1 MAPPPAEP
9 GRPRPDRRRRVAL
22 LAAAMAM
29 VLLVLPLATG
39 VLGAVIPPPPTSY
52 DLAWRAPFNRPDHYP
67 LAQRPD
73 PSLYRPHGDWFGRL
87 ILPAAAEMVQGGGDW
102 VWLELEQ
109 APADHEGLVG
119 QRLRLSWRDE
129 PMLRALVGKV
139 STPVRLGEQ
148 AALAAQQGN
157 VVPTRL
163 DGRNDVG
170 PLQTLAG
177 AHPHDD
183 ITVALEEVRVER
195 RDGDTVLRIGRPPLQ
210 STGRWVALVRL
221 LSRDPADPERFLVQH
236 YDRGRGNFGGPI
248 ETVRLP
254 RQPPDR
260 HGRRFFDPQGLL
272 ESPVGR
278 DGWYL
283 YGAPDREGTFTAQ
296 ALEPRRLTRLE
307 SDRVLRGTAAGLN
320 AISRVNWSDGETRR
334 GRFSRV
340 GLVPDGEQGPWQPGD
355 RSLVIHNFGGI
366 GGPDGEPIS
375 GFTVTGHFAFGAA
388 RVVRDPFTGE
398 PRFDL
403 RYHQIYANN
412 PNGIVSGS
420 QDWSAYTG
428 NLQRGW
434 LGTRPIS
441 DVLVRTDPLLLE
453 ELAIQAEVL
462 MARYRSGDG
471 GGVSLVSPAI
481 SCVQDS
487 SQALWIAIDQL
498 RRRRRELDGT
508 ELPRL
513 ASLARSLDALLTP
526 FGMVRADWR
535 HNASLMDRP
544 GDAPDRF
551 LASPSLWDGLL
562 SWRSMLPRR
571 AHDEMARVFLRH
583 GDLLHVL
590 RTNQLPGADRRL
602 APLAPTQLLGQL
614 PVVGLALPRLMDA
627 FFTPLSPAGLALAA
641 LLLGAYAAIALPL
654 GRRSG
659 FLPATASALRPWL
672 LLRRAPALLLSPAL
686 VEETLF
692 RGALLPHPLE
702 GLGMADTVAWGALS
716 VGLFVAW
723 HPLAGRL
730 WYRQG
735 RRLFDDGRFLL
746 LAGLLG
752 VACVVAYQ
760 VTGSIWA
767 PVLIHWLVVLIWLE
781 PLGGRRWLD
790 AGIQG

>member
-1 MAPPPAEP
+1 MAPLPAEP
-9 GRPRPDRRRRVAL
+9 GRLRPDSRRRLRL
-22 LAAAMAM
+22 GAAVLAMA
-29 VLLVLPLATG
+29 LLVLPLARG
-39 VLGAVIPPPPTSY
+39 ALGAPAPPPPTSY
-52 DLAWRAPFNRPDHYP
+52 DLAWQAPFNRPEHYP
-67 LAQRPD
+67 LARRPD
-73 PSLYRPHGDWFGRL
+73 PALYRPHGDWFGRL
-87 ILPAAAEMVQGGGDW
+87 ILPAAAEMVPDGGDW

-109 APADHEGLVG
+109 APAGHDGLVG
-119 QRLRLSWRDE
+119 QRLRLAWRDE

-139 STPVRLGEQ
+139 STPVRLGAQ
-148 AALAAQQGN
+148 ARLAAQQGN

-183 ITVALEEVRVER
+183 ITVALEEVRVDR
-195 RDGDTVLRIGRPPLQ
+195 RGGDTVLRIGRPPLQ

-221 LSRDPADPERFLVQH
+221 LSRDPADPERFRVRH
-236 YDRGRGNFGGPI
+236 YDRGQGDFSGAI

-254 RQPPDR
+254 RQPADR

-283 YGAPDREGTFTAQ
+283 FGAPDRDGTFTAQ
-296 ALEPRRLTRLE
+296 ALEPRHLTRLA

-320 AISRVNWSDGETRR
+320 AISRINWSDGQTRR

-340 GLVPDGEQGPWQPGD
+340 DLDPDGEHAPWQPGD

-388 RVVRDPFTGE
+388 RVVVDPFTGE

-471 GGVSLVSPAI
+471 SGVSLVSPAI

-498 RRRRRELDGT
+498 RRRRRQPDGT
-508 ELPRL
+508 EPPRL

-535 HNASLMDRP
+535 HNASLMDLP
-544 GDAPDRF
+544 ANAPDRF
-551 LASPSLWDGLL
+551 RASPSLWDGLL

-571 AHDEMARVFLRH
+571 AHDEMALVFLRH
-583 GDLLHVL
+583 GDPLHLL

-614 PVVGLALPRLMDA
+614 PVVGLVLPRLMDA
-627 FFTPLSPAGLALAA
+627 FFMPLGGAGLTLAA
-641 LLLGAYAAIALPL
+641 LLLAAYAAVALTL
-654 GRRSG
+654 GRRNG
-659 FLPATASALRPWL
+659 FLPAPWAEVRPWV
-672 LLRRAPALLLSPAL
+672 LLRWAPALLLSPAL

-692 RGALLPHPLE
+692 RAALLPHPLE
-702 GLGMADTVAWGALS
+702 GLGAAENLAWGALS

-730 WYRQG
+730 WYRRG
-735 RRLFDDGRFLL
+735 RRLFDDGRFLS

-752 VACVVAYQ
+752 VVCVIAYQ
-760 VTGSIWA
+760 LTGSIWP
-767 PVLIHWLVVLIWLE
+767 PVLIHWLVVLLWLE
-781 PLGGRRWLD
+781 LLGGRRWLGKG
-790 AGIQG
+790 AQG

>member
-1 MAPPPAEP
+1 MPSPPAEP
-9 GRPRPDRRRRVAL
+9 GRPRPDSRRRLAL
-22 LAAAMAM
+22 LAAVVAMA
-29 VLLVLPLATG
+29 LLVLPLARG
-39 VLGAVIPPPPTSY
+39 ALGATPPLPPTSY
-52 DLAWRAPFNRPDHYP
+52 DLAWRAPFNRTEHYP
-67 LAQRPD
+67 LSRRPD
-73 PSLYRPHGDWFGRL
+73 PALYRPHGDWFGRL
-87 ILPAAAEMVQGGGDW
+87 ILPAAAAMGQHGGDW

-109 APADHEGLVG
+109 APAGREALVG
-119 QRLRLSWRDE
+119 QRLRLGWRDE
-129 PMLRALVGKV
+129 PTLRALVGKV
-139 STPVRLGEQ
+139 NSPVRLGVE
-148 AALAAQQGN
+148 ARLAARQGN

-163 DGRNDVG
+163 DDRNDVG

-183 ITVALEEVRVER
+183 ITVALEAVSVER
-195 RDGDTVLRIGRPPLQ
+195 EEGETVLRIGRPPVQ
-210 STGRWVALVRL
+210 STGRWVGLVRL
-221 LSRDPADPERFLVQH
+221 LSRDPADPERFRVRH
-236 YDRGRGNFGGPI
+236 YDRERGDFAGAI

-283 YGAPDREGTFTAQ
+283 YGAPDRDGTFTAQ

-307 SDRVLRGTAAGLN
+307 SDRVLRGTAAGLD
-320 AISRVNWSDGETRR
+320 AISRINWSDGQTRR

-340 GLVPDGEQGPWQPGD
+340 DLAPDGEHAPWRLGD
-355 RSLVIHNFGGI
+355 RSLLIHNFGGI
-366 GGPDGEPIS
+366 GGPDGEPVS

-388 RVVRDPFTGE
+388 RLATDPFTGE
-398 PRFDL
+398 PRFEL

-471 GGVSLVSPAI
+471 AGVSLVSPAL

-498 RRRRRELDGT
+498 RRRRRALDGT
-508 ELPRL
+508 DLPRL
-513 ASLARSLDALLTP
+513 ASLARSLDSLLTP

-535 HNASLMDRP
+535 HNASLIEAS
-544 GDAPDRF
+544 GDGPDRF
-551 LASPSLWDGLL
+551 QASASLWDGLL

-583 GDLLHVL
+583 GDPLHVL

-627 FFTPLSPAGLALAA
+627 FFTPLGGAGLALAA
-641 LLLGAYAAIALPL
+641 LLLGAYAGIALPL
-654 GRRSG
+654 GHTSG
-659 FLPATASALRPWL
+659 FLSAPVAALRPL
-672 LLRRAPALLLSPAL
+672 LLLQRAPALLLTPTL

-692 RGALLPHPLE
+692 RAALLPHPLE
-702 GLGMADTVAWGALS
+702 GLGAATSLAWGAMS

-730 WYRQG
+730 WYPRG

-752 VACVVAYQ
+752 LTCVIAYQ
-760 VTGSIWA
+760 LTGSIWP

-781 PLGGRRWLD
+781 LLGGRRWLVEG
-790 AGIQG
+790 AQG